1 MLSRVADCLFWLGR
15 YVERAENYARFI
27 DVNYNLSIDL
37 PPDLREQWPPLIAA
51 TGDMELFEELN
62 GTDYSRNTVIF
73 FLTFDERNPN
83 AIISTVRLARENAR
97 IVRESIPRESW
108 EVLNEL
114 HYYIR
119 DVSKERVWES
129 ENPMQ
134 YMMRIKG
141 SIQQLNGIGYDNI
154 PRNHGW
160 YFAKM
165 GQHLERADMTSRILD
180 VKYHILLPSV
190 DEIGSPLDYLHWNA
204 LLKSVSAYNS
214 YRQLHHA
221 LDPLRIV
228 SYLILDRQ
236 FPRSIFYCLNIVEKC
251 LHDISESKHGY
262 SNQAEKAIG
271 NLRSKLEFADVS
283 DIFDEG
289 LHEYLDKFQ
298 DSLNKISE
306 AVYQQ
311 YFKIEPNTMPDIQSQ
326 SQS

>member
-15 YVERAENYARFI
+15 YIERAENYARFI

-37 PPDLREQWPPLIAA
+37 PPEMREQWPPLIAA

-73 FLTFDERNPN
+73 FLAFDENNPN

-97 IVRESIPRESW
+97 IIRESIPRESW

-119 DVSKERVWES
+119 DIVKEKAWEN
-129 ENPMQ
+129 ENPMHFLGH
-134 YMMRIKG
+134 IKG
-141 SIQQLNGIGYDNI
+141 LIQQLNGIGYDNI

-165 GQHLERADMTSRILD
+165 GQHLERADMSSRILD

-190 DEIGSPLDYLHWNA
+190 QEIGTPLDYLHWNA
-204 LLKSVSAYNS
+204 LLKSVSAFNS
-214 YRQLHHA
+214 YRQIYHSIE
-221 LDPLRIV
+221 PLKIV
-228 SYLILDRQ
+228 EYLILDRQ

-251 LHDISESKHGY
+251 LHDISESKHGF
-262 SNQAEKAIG
+262 SNKAEKAIG
-271 NLRSKLEFADVS
+271 NLRSRLEYAEVQ

-289 LHEYLDKFQ
+289 LHEYLDALQ
-298 DSLNKISE
+298 VSLNNISE
-306 AVYQQ
+306 AVYNQ
-311 YFKIEPNTMPDIQSQ
+311 YFKIQPNYNIEDQQQSQ
-326 SQS
+326 S